1 MSWSLV
7 WVGTPDKIVEAL
19 EKESDRLTGMSKEEF
34 DKVKPSLVNLVQQN
48 YDKTVTPALKL
59 SANGHGYIENGEPKY
74 STCNVSL
81 ENMGAALV

>member
-7 WVGTPDKIVEAL
+7 WVGTPEKIIAAL
-19 EKESDRLTGMSKEEF
+19 DKESDRLTGQSKEEF
-34 DKVKPSLVNLVQQN
+34 DKVKPALVTLVEAN

-74 STCNVSL
+74 SACNVSL